1 MKKFQWIVIAVIVCF
16 AVGYSARWFQADALI
31 EWYPLLDKPSIT
43 PPNWVF
49 PIAWAFIYLCMGIS
63 VGLLQPVKKDRRHGL
78 LVIFTAQLLLNFL
91 WSITFFAFRSP
102 MLGLINIIA
111 LDYAVVAYID
121 RSSKVNTLSAWLF
134 APYALWLLFATYLNG
149 YIYYAN

>member
-63 VGLLQPVKKDRRHGL
+63 VGLLQPVEKDRRHGL

>member
-49 PIAWAFIYLCMGIS
+49 PIAWTFIYLCMGIS

>member
-78 LVIFTAQLLLNFL
+78 LVIFTTQLLLNFL

>member
-78 LVIFTAQLLLNFL
+78 LVIFTTQLLLNFL

-134 APYALWLLFATYLNG
+134 APYALWLLFATYLNV